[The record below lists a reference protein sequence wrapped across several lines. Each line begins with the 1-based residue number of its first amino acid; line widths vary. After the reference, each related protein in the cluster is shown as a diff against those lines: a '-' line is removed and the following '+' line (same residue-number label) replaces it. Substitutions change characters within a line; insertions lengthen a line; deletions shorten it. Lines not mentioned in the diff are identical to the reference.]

1 MNIVPAKVRQV
12 LADES
17 GATIVEYG
25 VLVLGVIAL
34 ATFAMTQMKGSLEGL
49 FTKINTAITNVD
61 PTGGSSSGG
70 TGN

>member
-1 MNIVPAKVRQV
+1 MNIVPTKVRQV

-34 ATFAMTQMKGSLEGL
+34 ATLAMTQMKTSLTGL
-49 FTKINTAITNVD
+49 FTKINTAITGVD
-61 PTGGSSSGG
+61 PTGGTTGG
-70 TGN
+70 TTTQ

>member
-34 ATFAMTQMKGSLEGL
+34 ATFAMTQMKTSLTGL
-49 FTKINTAITNVD
+49 FTKINTAITDVD
-61 PTGGSSSGG
+61 PTSSSGSS
-70 TGN
+70 N